1 MNVQVSARGISPR
14 ATQNERLIESEQR
27 TVVKKYDANTGKMVE
42 SDGKSAIADQQRAE
56 RRRNRGNA
64 DKADWSGV
72 DAGKL
77 VAVVASITRHGFAI
91 RFGYTRD
98 GGAFAIGIIGDG
110 EPFTEFVRPSEDI
123 DLYLDGLISD
133 YGK

>member
-1 MNVQVSARGISPR
+1 
-14 ATQNERLIESEQR
+14 
-27 TVVKKYDANTGKMVE
+27 MVE
-42 SDGKSAIADQQRAE
+42 SDGKSEDASVQRAN
-56 RRRNRGNA
+56 RRRNRGNS
-64 DKADWSGV
+64 DKADWSTA

-77 VAVVASITRHGFAI
+77 TAAIAGVTRHGFAI

-98 GGAFAIGIIGDG
+98 GGAFAVGVIGDG
-110 EPFTEFVRPSEDI
+110 EPFTEFIRPTEDI